1 MQMSDHESEAV
12 VEFWIGPGDVPM
24 SHALEGEAKRRGMS
38 SKRISLHRA
47 IDLMRI
53 GSVLIKQ
60 HNEDGTMG
68 HYLSPGGYVEPTVA
82 EKLKRHPLIHAGS
95 DGIWPGLDQ
104 TWKLGVRR

>member
-1 MQMSDHESEAV
+1 MNDDENEAV
-12 VEFWIGPGDVPM
+12 YVLRTGPGDDPM
-24 SHALEGEAKRRGMS
+24 SLAHKGEAKRRGVS
-38 SKRISLHRA
+38 STRIGLHRA
-47 IDLMRI
+47 IDLMRL

-68 HYLSPGGYVEPTVA
+68 HYLAPGGYVEPTVA